1 MKLLNWL
8 NDGLD
13 EFELDL
19 PPWQENIV
27 MDELYYTAML
37 ILLAS
42 VSFAS
47 GAAVG
52 VILVLYS

>member
-1 MKLLNWL
+1 MQLLNWL

-19 PPWQENIV
+19 PPWLENIV

-42 VSFAS
+42 VSFAV
-47 GAAVG
+47 GLAVG
-52 VILVLYS
+52 TILVLYS

>member
-1 MKLLNWL
+1 MQLLNWL

-19 PPWQENIV
+19 SPWLENIV
-27 MDELYYTAML
+27 MDELYYSAML

-42 VSFAS
+42 VSFAT
-47 GAAVG
+47 GAALG